1 MCVAPLENKLNY
13 AYYEQP
19 LGSLFVTLL
28 IGILASQSWTAHKP
42 DNSVRDL
49 YWIDGDISLKEHI
62 NLSISAIS
70 DF

>member
-28 IGILASQSWTAHKP
+28 IGILASQSWTAHRAMFKLGQ
-42 DNSVRDL
+42 NCIFAMSF
-49 YWIDGDISLKEHI
+49 G
-62 NLSISAIS
+62 
-70 DF
+70 